1 MGLLSCPRC
10 NAKTITNSIDE
21 GRGKLDHA
29 LGLYLGKPC
38 EDGKCELTF
47 IESENTD
54 SNPIESENLITTSLK
69 ASKKATKKTKS
80 KFV

>member
-47 IESENTD
+47 IESETD
-54 SNPIESENLITTSLK
+54 IITTSLK
-69 ASKKATKKTKS
+69 ASKKDTKKTKS